1 MLLLLILFLN
11 ITSFQFPEFA
21 IIEGTAYNYYGNAG
35 KRISMRKILRS
46 SGRIAKA
53 AIIIT
58 AVLLVVM
65 LFFPLF
71 IKTAP
76 IENKIRSLVTKYTG
90 EAVTL
95 QRIDISLLPRPR
107 LIIRTVGISFPGTV
121 VGTLESVHIYP
132 ELLPL
137 FRGRIQ
143 IAKVLLERPD
153 LVMDFSEHRDG
164 GQGKKGPVSPE
175 EQRTKFDSAIASIRS
190 LAPELIFELDEG
202 RLAVTSGN
210 KRVMCVRD
218 LQVHLVLPPNG
229 FDIAITGNIDHW
241 GFASASGR
249 FLSTDKDI
257 LEIKNL
263 SLSGGLSSL
272 SNLSG
277 RINWEK
283 APFLEIT
290 SGRSVIF
297 LQDLT
302 ERLSAIKTVR
312 NALTSVHSLKGTVN
326 LASFTFSGPLLHPRR
341 GTMEASGSIADVIVD
356 AAFLPGP
363 VKVNNGTFKAT
374 MENVSVTDARA
385 EILDASFVTS
395 ILISGFSHNEQS
407 IDVSV
412 TGNTGPITV
421 RWASAKFDLPPEM
434 TPRAPLSL
442 SQTRLRWQKGGRTS
456 LRGSLQ
462 VQNGP
467 QVSTDFFWDE
477 RELWI
482 KQLDIQD
489 EGSKAS
495 IKVHRR
501 DKLLDVSFVG
511 SIHEQTL
518 NRLFE
523 QSSSRHGWI
532 QGDLKAHV
540 VLDHPQKSTAEGNL
554 EGSDLLIPWAL
565 KAPIEI
571 NRIRLSAHDKTVTI
585 GSSDLM
591 LANTHFTVAGTVTAS
606 ARQYIIDGDIGASKV
621 TIETLQKAL
630 AEDEKRA
637 SPEAKADGAPQNKPL
652 PLVGTFLFRA
662 DSLSYG
668 NFVLNPVWAKVVLAP
683 NEIRVNQLEAVL
695 CGITIHGNI
704 ALTDGDISVDLK
716 PDAKGLQLE
725 PALTCLAGKDL
736 KVSGVFDLGGSLSGR
751 GKPDALISSLQGS
764 AEFTARE
771 GNFYRSPTLAKIL
784 SLRNVSDLL
793 QGNFS
798 DFQTKGLTYRSIL
811 IKAGIGSEKLDLQE
825 LVIDSSAMNIVGQ
838 GEFNLKDSTVNMT
851 VLVAPFTTVDK
862 VVSKIPLVNYILQ
875 ETLVS
880 IPVTVRG
887 KISDPE
893 VKLIPASAVGDG
905 VLGILK
911 RTVKAPVKIIEPVLP
926 EERKKDGSQ

>member
-1 MLLLLILFLN
+1 
-11 ITSFQFPEFA
+11 
-21 IIEGTAYNYYGNAG
+21 
-35 KRISMRKILRS
+35 MRKISRS

-53 AIIIT
+53 AIIIAT
-58 AVLLVVM
+58 VLLVVL
-65 LFFPLF
+65 LFFLLF
-71 IKTAP
+71 IKTSP
-76 IENKIRSLVTKYTG
+76 IENKIRSFVAKHTG

-107 LIIRTVGISFPGTV
+107 LIVRTVGISFPGTV

-143 IAKVLLERPD
+143 IAKVLLERPN
-153 LVMDFSEHRDG
+153 LVMDFSEHREQ

-190 LAPELIFELDEG
+190 LAPELIFEVYEG
-202 RLAVTSGN
+202 RLAVNSDN
-210 KRVMCVRD
+210 KRVMSVRD
-218 LQVHLVLPPNG
+218 LQARLALPPNG
-229 FDIAITGNIDHW
+229 FDIAITGNVDHW
-241 GFASASGR
+241 GMVSASGR
-249 FLSTDKDI
+249 FLSIDKDI

-283 APFLEIT
+283 APSLEIT

-302 ERLSAIKTVR
+302 ERLSAIETVR
-312 NALTSVHSLKGTVN
+312 NALESIHSLKGTIN
-326 LASFTFSGPLLHPRR
+326 LTSFTFAGPLLHPGR
-341 GTMEASGSIADVIVD
+341 GTMEASGSVADVIVD
-356 AAFLPGP
+356 TAILPGP
-363 VKVNNGTFKAT
+363 VKVNNGIFKAT
-374 MENVSVTDARA
+374 MENVSVTDARV

-395 ILISGFSHNEQS
+395 ILISGLSHNEHS
-407 IDVSV
+407 IDISV
-412 TGNTGPITV
+412 TGNTGPATV

-442 SQTRLRWQKGGRTS
+442 SQTRLRWQRGGRTS
-456 LRGSLQ
+456 LRGSLRI
-462 VQNGP
+462 QNGP
-467 QVSTDFFWDE
+467 QVSTDIFWDKQ
-477 RELWI
+477 ELRI

-495 IKVHRR
+495 IKLHRR
-501 DKLLDVSFVG
+501 DKLLDVSFAG

-523 QSSSRHGWI
+523 QSSLRHGWI

-540 VLDHPQKSTAEGNL
+540 VLDQPQESTAEGNL
-554 EGSDLLIPWAL
+554 EGSDLLIPWAF
-565 KAPIEI
+565 KAPLEI

-606 ARQYIIDGDIGASKV
+606 ARQYIINGDIGASTV

-630 AEDEKRA
+630 AKDAKKA
-637 SPEAKADGAPQNKPL
+637 SPEAKADEAPKKKPL
-652 PLVGTFLFRA
+652 PLVGTLLFRA

-668 NFVLNPVWAKVVLAP
+668 NFVLNPVWAKIVLAP
-683 NEIRVNQLEAVL
+683 DEIRVDQLEAVL

-704 ALTDGDISVDLK
+704 ALADGNISVDLK

-725 PALTCLAGKDL
+725 PVLTCLAGKDV

-784 SLRNVSDLL
+784 SLRNVSNLL

-798 DFQTKGLTYRSIL
+798 DFQDKGLTYRSIL
-811 IKAGIGSEKLDLQE
+811 IKAGIRSEKLDLQE

-838 GEFNLKDSTVNMT
+838 GEFDLKNYTVRMT

-862 VVSKIPLVNYILQ
+862 VVSKIPVVNYILQ